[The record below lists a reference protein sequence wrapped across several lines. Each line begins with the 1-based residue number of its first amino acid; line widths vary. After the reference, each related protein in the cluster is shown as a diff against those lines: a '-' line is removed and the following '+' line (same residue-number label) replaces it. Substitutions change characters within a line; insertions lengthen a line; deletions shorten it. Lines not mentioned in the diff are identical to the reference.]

1 MLSQGANKAAL
12 NCNGETPF
20 DCTTELEIREYVQ
33 EKKTLNTCVISICK
47 SMLHVLGF
55 VTPSRLLAVGINE
68 LLVAACTGD
77 SDKIRTLV
85 IEEGFSPSHE
95 FQQGVTALHEACE
108 GGHEQCVA
116 VLIELGAVVNQQVS
130 Y

>member
-1 MLSQGANKAAL
+1 
-12 NCNGETPF
+12 
-20 DCTTELEIREYVQ
+20 
-33 EKKTLNTCVISICK
+33 
-47 SMLHVLGF
+47 MLHVLSF

-85 IEEGFSPSHE
+85 NKEGFSPSHE

-116 VLIELGAVVNQQVS
+116 VLIELGAEVNQQVS
-130 Y
+130 YYLSTKCTVHLCVFLS